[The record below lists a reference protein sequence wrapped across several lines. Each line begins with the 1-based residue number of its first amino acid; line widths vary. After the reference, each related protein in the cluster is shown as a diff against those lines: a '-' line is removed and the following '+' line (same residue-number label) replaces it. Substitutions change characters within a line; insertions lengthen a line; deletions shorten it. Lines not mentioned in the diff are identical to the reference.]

1 MQKRTASVLF
11 LPSLLA
17 LAQCFLSFP
26 AFGQETRLLR
36 QPSISAT
43 HVAFVYAGDV
53 WVANRDGSNVRRLTT
68 FPGNES
74 VPHLSPDGANVAFTA
89 EYDGNQDVYVVPVAG
104 GEPKRLTFHPAPD
117 GVKGWSNDGKFV
129 VFASG
134 RINAPNPDP
143 DRFWKVPMQGG
154 WEEPLPIPRI
164 WEGKFSPNGK
174 QIAYQMILPWENEWR
189 NYRGGQNNPVR
200 ILDLQTLEQE
210 KLPWEGSMDRDPNW
224 VGDEIF
230 FLSDRDFAMNVWAY
244 HTKTKT
250 LKQVTQFKD
259 FDCKNLES
267 GGGSLVFE
275 NGGWLYTL
283 DPKGGQPK
291 KLPIQVQG
299 DFPWAR
305 PHWEKVESA
314 VHDFALSPG
323 GKRALLAARG
333 EIFSIPV
340 EKGNIRNLTS
350 SAGAAD
356 RSPAWSPDGKRISWF
371 SDESGEYQ
379 LIIADAFGKIEKK
392 IALAHPTFFYTPA
405 WSPDSK
411 YLSFGDAE
419 RNLWVVDVAKGAAT
433 LVDNEGFAHPERNIY
448 PEWSPDSKWIAYTRR
463 LKNEFNAIFVWS
475 LDQKKSF
482 QLTDGMSD
490 SKAPAWDKS
499 GKYLY
504 FLASTNY
511 ALNVGWLDLS
521 SFERPVTH
529 SIYMAVLTKEASSP
543 LHPESDEEGAPAAES
558 PAEKDSV
565 KSVRIDFDGLNQRIL
580 SLDLP
585 SKNYGGLE
593 AGEEGVLF
601 FAEWQSNP
609 LTSPSPAF
617 TVSRYALK
625 DRKAEEVMKDLQQFD
640 LSADGKKLLYG
651 AASGAWGIVDASGA
665 PKPGDGALD
674 LGDMQMMAD
683 PLAEAKQIF
692 REAWR
697 FQRDYF
703 YVRNVHGLDMEW
715 AWKTYAPWVDHVRHR
730 SDLNYILDILGG
742 ETSIGH
748 SFVGGGDFPDVT
760 RIPVGLLGADY
771 EVANNRYRF
780 VKIYNGENWDPN
792 LKAPLTQP
800 GLNIQTGDY
809 LLAVNGVALDAA
821 ENLFGRFDRM
831 AGKQTRLLINSRP
844 DTVGA
849 REVVVVPVSD
859 ESGLRRLDWV
869 ESNRRKVNE
878 LSGGKL
884 AYVWLPDT
892 GEDGYRYFNR
902 WYFAQKDKKGAIIDE
917 RFNGGGFVADYVIE
931 VLSRTLFGYFNN
943 PVGDK
948 QPTLS
953 QDAAI
958 YGPKVML
965 INEMAGSGG
974 DMLPYMFRFKKIG
987 PLVGTKTW
995 GGLVGIWDVPGLIDG
1010 GGITAPRGGFYN
1022 VQGEWDVENKGVA
1035 PDIEVEMAPKIVNQ
1049 NRDPQLEKAV
1059 ETAMELLKTQE
1070 VKLLP
1075 QPADP
1080 VRVKRPK
1087 K

>member
-1 MQKRTASVLF
+1 MQKHLASYPF
-11 LPSLLA
+11 LPVFFA
-17 LAQCFLSFP
+17 LVFFSGP
-26 AFGQETRLLR
+26 GRSQETRLLR

-43 HVAFVYAGDV
+43 HVAFVYAGDI
-53 WVANRDGSNVRRLTT
+53 WVANRDGSNARRLTT
-68 FPGNES
+68 FQGNES
-74 VPHLSPDGANVAFTA
+74 VPHLSPDGSKVAFTA
-89 EYDGNQDVYVVPVAG
+89 EYDGNQDVYVVPVGG
-104 GEPKRLTFHPAPD
+104 GEPKRLTFHPLPD
-117 GVKGWSNDGKFV
+117 GVKAWTNDSKYV

-143 DRFWKVPMQGG
+143 DRFWKVPVDGG
-154 WEEPLPIPRI
+154 LEEPLPIPRI

-174 QIAYQMILPWENEWR
+174 QIAYQMIMPWENEWR

-200 ILDLQTLEQE
+200 VLDLQTFEQE
-210 KLPWEGSMDRDPNW
+210 ELPWEGSMDRDPNW
-224 VGDEIF
+224 IGEEIF
-230 FLSDRDFAMNVWAY
+230 FLSDRDFAMNVWSY

-250 LKQVTQFKD
+250 LKQVTSFKD

-267 GGGSLVFE
+267 GAGTLIFE

-283 DPKGGQPK
+283 DPKAGEPK
-291 KLPIQVQG
+291 KLSIQVQG

-333 EIFSIPV
+333 EIFSVPA

-356 RSPAWSPDGKRISWF
+356 RSPASSPDGKWISWF
-371 SDESGEYQ
+371 SDETGEYQ

-392 IALAHPTFFYTPA
+392 IALEHPTFFYTPV

-411 YLSFGDAE
+411 YVSFGDAE

-448 PEWSPDSKWIAYTRR
+448 PEWSPDSKWLAYTRR

-475 LDQKKSF
+475 MDQKKSV

-529 SIYMAVLTKEASSP
+529 SIYLAVLTKEEASP
-543 LHPESDEEGAPAAES
+543 FQPESDEEGTPAES
-558 PAEKDSV
+558 PAKKDST
-565 KSVRIDFDGLNQRIL
+565 KTVRIDFDGLNQRIL

-601 FAEWQSNP
+601 FAEWPSNP
-609 LTSPSPAF
+609 LTSPAF
-617 TVSRYALK
+617 TVSRYSLK
-625 DRKAEEVMKDLQQFD
+625 ERKSEEVMKDLQRFD

-651 AASGAWGIVDASGA
+651 TASGAWGIVDAGGT

-674 LGDMQMMAD
+674 LGDMQMLAD
-683 PLAEAKQIF
+683 PMAEAKQIF

-730 SDLNYILDILGG
+730 SDLNYLLDIFGG
-742 ETSIGH
+742 ETAIGH
-748 SFVGGGDFPDVT
+748 SFVGGGDYPDVT

-780 VKIYNGENWDPN
+780 AKIFNGENWDPS

-809 LLAVNGVALDAA
+809 LLAVNGVALDAS
-821 ENLFGRFDRM
+821 ENLFRRFDRM

-844 DTVGA
+844 DTLGA

-917 RFNGGGFVADYVIE
+917 RFNGGGYVADYVIE

-1035 PDIEVEMAPKIVNQ
+1035 PDIEVKMTPKIVNQ
-1049 NRDPQLEKAV
+1049 KRDPQLEKAV

-1070 VKLLP
+1070 VKLIP